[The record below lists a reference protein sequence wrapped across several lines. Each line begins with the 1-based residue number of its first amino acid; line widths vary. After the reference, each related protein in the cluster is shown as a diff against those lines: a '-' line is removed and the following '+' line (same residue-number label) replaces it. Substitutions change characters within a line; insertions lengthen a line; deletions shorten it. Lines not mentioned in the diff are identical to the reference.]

1 MGSARTSH
9 DVFLVLANQLLLTC
23 ILVRWELNYRFQSSH
38 GRVPWELSRDRH
50 QRGIDAL

>member
-9 DVFLVLANQLLLTC
+9 DVFLVLTNQLFLTC
-23 ILVRWELNYRFQSSH
+23 ILVRWELNHRFQSSR
-38 GRVPWELSRDRH
+38 GRVPCELSRDRH